1 MSELGLITNPTAA
14 SGRGAKWGAE
24 AAAEL
29 ARLGHRLRDLSRG
42 SWAASYEAAME
53 HRDELDALVVV
64 GGDGMVH
71 LGAQVCAEHSLPLG
85 VMAAG
90 SGNDV
95 ASTLRLPIHDM
106 RAAARRL
113 DDGLTGESVQVDVG
127 RLTGPSIEYP
137 ASPRYFLAV
146 LSAGIDAAVAAYG
159 SRLTFPRGPLKYK
172 VATFR
177 EIPRY
182 QPYGVS
188 VTLGDGPKEDT
199 RCTLVAVANTPVFGG
214 GLVISPDSS
223 MTDGLLE
230 AVVTEPLTRR
240 EILQIFPKLRDG
252 SHKGDPRIRTVQT
265 TSVTIT
271 QHMQGA
277 TLPVA
282 FADGELVG
290 AEPLVVD
297 VAPLGLTVLGGAPR
311 CAGQSAQ

>member
-1 MSELGLITNPTAA
+1 MAELGLITNPTAA

-29 ARLGHRLRDLSRG
+29 ARLGHRVRDLSRG
-42 SWAASYEAAME
+42 SWAASYEAAIE
-53 HRDELDALVVV
+53 HRDALDALIVV

-71 LGAQVCAEHSLPLG
+71 LGAQVCAEHALPLG

-95 ASTLRLPIHDM
+95 ASTLKLPIHNM
-106 RAAARRL
+106 RAAAQRIEA
-113 DDGLTGESVQVDVG
+113 GLRGDVTAVDVG
-127 RLTGPSIEYP
+127 RLTGPSVDHP
-137 ASPRYFLAV
+137 SSPRYFLAV

-182 QPYGVS
+182 RPYGLT
-188 VTLGDGPKEDT
+188 VTIGDSTPEVT

-214 GLVISPDSS
+214 GLVISPGSS

-240 EILQIFPKLRDG
+240 EILQIFPKLRNG

-265 TSVTIT
+265 TSVTIA
-271 QHMQGA
+271 QHQGGA

-297 VAPLGLTVLGGAPR
+297 VAPLALRVLGGSPD
-311 CAGQSAQ
+311 

>member
-1 MSELGLITNPTAA
+1 MQ
-14 SGRGAKWGAE
+14 
-24 AAAEL
+24 
-29 ARLGHRLRDLSRG
+29 
-42 SWAASYEAAME
+42 
-53 HRDELDALVVV
+53 HRDELEALVVV

-71 LGAQVCAEHSLPLG
+71 LGTQVCAEHGLPLG
-85 VMAAG
+85 VIAAG

-95 ASTLRLPIHDM
+95 ASTLRLPIHNM
-106 RAAARRL
+106 RAGAMRVDA
-113 DDGLTGESVQVDVG
+113 GLRGEFVRVDVG
-127 RLTGPSIEYP
+127 RVTGPAIEFP
-137 ASPRYFLAV
+137 AQPRYFLAV

-172 VATFR
+172 VATMR

-182 QPYGVS
+182 QPYGLT
-188 VTLGDGPKEDT
+188 VTIGSEPALDT
-199 RCTLVAVANTPVFGG
+199 SCTLVAVANTPVFGG

-252 SHKGDPRIRTVQT
+252 SHKGDARIRTVQT
-265 TSVTIT
+265 TSVTIS
-271 QHMQGA
+271 QHPGGS

-290 AEPLVVD
+290 AEPLAVD
-297 VAPLGLTVLGGAPR
+297 VAPLALTVLGAALP
-311 CAGQSAQ
+311 AGQ